1 VFDGD
6 PHGANCPHTGAVLP
20 YTGAVLPY
28 TGAVFDGKKDS

>member
-6 PHGANCPHTGAVLP
+6 KTHNDANCPLTGAVLP
-20 YTGAVLPY
+20 P